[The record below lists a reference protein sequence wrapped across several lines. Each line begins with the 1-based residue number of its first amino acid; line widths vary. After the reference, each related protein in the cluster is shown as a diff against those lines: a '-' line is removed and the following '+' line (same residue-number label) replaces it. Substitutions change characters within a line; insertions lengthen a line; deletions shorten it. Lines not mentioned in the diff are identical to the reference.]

1 MAIGPRN
8 KVTTTGLIDRKPMI
22 PEAPVMAAQPV
33 QQTQQVQ
40 PPTQAQVT
48 PPVDQTNVDPLKA
61 EFPDASDMEIEL
73 ANRFKELT
81 AEDRKVLSDILSPS
95 VINSLGKLL
104 PEFTP
109 LMEAVGRKEPNVIF
123 PLSSIVKFAMTRYGG
138 KDEQEA
144 VNNFMTDVA
153 SMNQQMETQ
162 NNVPPGTEQPTETAG
177 LIEPTGETGL
187 MSSPQN
193 METV

>member
-1 MAIGPRN
+1 MAIGPDQRT
-8 KVTTTGLIDRKPMI
+8 TTTGLIDKKPMI
-22 PEAPVMAAQPV
+22 PAAPDLSALQGAQ
-33 QQTQQVQ
+33 
-40 PPTQAQVT
+40 PTQAQVT
-48 PPVDQTNVDPLKA
+48 PSVDQTNVDPLKA
-61 EFPDASDMEIEL
+61 EFPDASDMEVEL

-123 PLSSIVKFAMTRYGG
+123 PLSYIVKFAMTRYGG
-138 KDEQEA
+138 GDEQEA
-144 VNNFMTDVA
+144 INNFMTDVQ
-153 SMNQQMETQ
+153 SMNQQMEQ
-162 NNVPPGTEQPTETAG
+162 PNDVPPGTEQPTETAG
-177 LIEPTGETGL
+177 LVEPTGETGL

-193 METV
+193 META

>member
-1 MAIGPRN
+1 MAIDR
-8 KVTTTGLIDRKPMI
+8 TGATMTGMINQKPNI
-22 PEAPVMAAQPV
+22 PQAADLSAMNQQPA
-33 QQTQQVQ
+33 Q
-40 PPTQAQVT
+40 PTQAQVT
-48 PPVDQTNVDPLKA
+48 PSIDQTNVDPLK
-61 EFPDASDMEIEL
+61 EQFPDASDMEVEL

-144 VNNFMTDVA
+144 VNNFMTDVQ
-153 SMNQQMETQ
+153 SMNQQMEQ
-162 NNVPPGTEQPTETAG
+162 PNNVPPGTEQPTETAG
-177 LIEPTGETGL
+177 LVEPTGETGL